1 MSDLS
6 SRHRFGLRRQPNNDL
21 VAEARGQVERLQVQS
36 RSNAVSAY
44 ATSYIFQRRA
54 RTLAS
59 RVNWVTYIGFVVPVI
74 VGLLV
79 LAYAHLKSLP
89 VIIAVAAAIGIG
101 QAALSLWAI
110 VGGWV
115 NGASYAATS
124 ANANALI
131 AAKFADLWW
140 NPPGDFGEFR
150 RRYELLEVEDNA
162 RSEQDYQ
169 QGITEAEKRMGM
181 RAGLRRYQIECVG
194 CGKVPKDM
202 KSTNCGVCGKYRF
215 RIR

>member
-1 MSDLS
+1 MSALF
-6 SRHRFGLRRQPNNDL
+6 RRRRRGLLRRSDID
-21 VAEARGQVERLQVQS
+21 VAADSRGRVERLQVQS

-54 RTLAS
+54 RVLTN
-59 RVNWVTYIGFVVPVI
+59 RINWVTYIGFVVPML

-79 LAYAHLKSLP
+79 LAYGHLKSLP

-101 QAALSLWAI
+101 QAAISLWAI

-124 ANANALI
+124 ATANALL
-131 AAKFADLWW
+131 AAKFADLWL
-140 NPPGDFGEFR
+140 NPPTQFDEFQH
-150 RRYELLEVEDNA
+150 RYELVETEDNA

-181 RAGLRRYQIECVG
+181 RAGLRKYQIECVG
-194 CGKVPKDM
+194 CGQIPKDM
-202 KSTNCGVCGKYRF
+202 KSTDCGVCGRYRF
-215 RIR
+215 HTI